1 MLDNIEVLYHSSI
14 RIKKDLVIYFDPFKI
29 NKEYN
34 DADIIFITHNHY
46 DHYSPE
52 DIKKVRKKDTVVVA
66 PIDLLDDLLLLLFA
80 KESIILVK
88 PDEKY
93 NVKGI
98 DFKTIR
104 AYNINKNFHLKEYNW
119 VGYLVTIKD
128 IIYYIAGDTDVT
140 DENKQVKCDVA
151 FVPVG
156 GTYTMDYKE
165 AAKFVNEIKPKI
177 AVPTHYG
184 EVVGSKEDGKNFS
197 RLLNSNIKYK
207 IYIE

>member
-14 RIKKDLVIYFDPFKI
+14 RIKRDLVIYFDPFKI

-66 PIDLLDDLLLLLFA
+66 PIDLLDDLLLLLFV

-140 DENKQVKCDVA
+140 AENKQVKCDVA

-165 AAKFVNEIKPKI
+165 AAKFVNEIKLKI

>member
-66 PIDLLDDLLLLLFA
+66 PIDLLDDLLLLLFV

-140 DENKQVKCDVA
+140 AENKQVKCDVA

>member
-14 RIKKDLVIYFDPFKI
+14 RIKRDLVIYFDPFKI

-128 IIYYIAGDTDVT
+128 VIYYIAGDTDVT
-140 DENKQVKCDVA
+140 AENKQVKCDVA

-197 RLLNSNIKYK
+197 RLLNSNIEYK